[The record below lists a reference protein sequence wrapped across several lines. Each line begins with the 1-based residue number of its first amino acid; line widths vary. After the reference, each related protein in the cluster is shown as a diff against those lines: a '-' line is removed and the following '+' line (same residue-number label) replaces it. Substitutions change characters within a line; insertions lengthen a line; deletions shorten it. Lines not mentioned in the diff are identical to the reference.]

1 MNDERLVVIFGVNV
15 LSGAPK
21 SGKKRFSDL
30 DPADDVESK
39 KKARVGLHSS

>member
-1 MNDERLVVIFGVNV
+1 MNGARLVVIFGVNV

-30 DPADDVESK
+30 DLPAGVDVEIK
-39 KKARVGLHSS
+39 LQ